1 MKPGGCCQ
9 GIQRLTPLGI
19 ENRPGLPALSYRVG
33 THAAFLETMKARL
46 AGADFP
52 ALRDH
57 LTTRAGSDP
66 AIALLD
72 AWATLADVLTFYQER
87 IANEGYLR
95 TATERRSILE
105 LARLVGYLLR
115 PGVAAT
121 VYLAFTLEKE
131 HQVEIPTG
139 TRAQSLPGPGELPQS
154 FETAEP
160 LVARAEWNAL
170 KPRQTQPQ
178 FITAGA
184 TVIYLQGIATN
195 LKSNDPLVIV
205 DSLGSQHFR
214 RVLEV
219 KPDPVANRTRVILS
233 GGNPIRPAL
242 NLLPLETLLQHIP
255 EEEGPYS
262 KAIGDSGTGILRE
275 ELKSLLTRL
284 RAAQPA
290 WSDLRQTIRAQL
302 PRLAQLR
309 RLDLAL
315 NFEILAA
322 WLADVEQQLRGILEQ
337 VQRYAGPQPST
348 TPSEGQLEIL
358 WRLRSGLRAA
368 LERPPTLISGRP
380 FAKEIGV
387 PEYQALQSALWDL
400 AQVLGGSAGLEER
413 LLALRATV
421 PLLQQFRHAL
431 GELGL
436 LGNEGQKWMADR
448 EETLNETLRQ
458 LAAAGTG
465 TGITAAR
472 LTQPLWDSLLRLPS
486 RPPASPLDLERR
498 LSTLFQPQSAI
509 ASQLLVTIQPRLAS
523 TLYLAQR
530 KQAVQGRPAEVY
542 ALRTTA
548 ALFGH
553 NARQRITYADG
564 RPNVDQNGLIVTA
577 EWPPTG
583 EAGNVLF
590 LDNAYDK
597 IAPDSYIVVV
607 KPGSTAAQILQVEQ
621 VAIHPR
627 TAYEISGKTTELQL
641 SGNWCDEVT
650 FALIRETAVYAQS
663 ERLELAEAPLEETV
677 GYDPDDPAAGY
688 ALELDGLYDGL
699 EIGRWLIVAGE
710 CAETGIQRSEQVM
723 LAEVTE
729 GVRQVVADAATTLD
743 LPGDTPHTTLHF
755 AAGLA
760 YTYQRASVTL
770 YGNVVKA
777 THGETRTE
785 VLGSGDGSQ
794 RCQAFTLRQS
804 PLTYV
809 SAPTEAG
816 VESTLRVWVNDVEWH
831 EVGDLLP
838 LEPTDH
844 RFITRTNDA
853 GQTTLIFGDGEH
865 GARLPTG
872 VENLQ
877 AGYRTGIGRPGNLA
891 AGRISLLATRP
902 LGVKAVV
909 NPLPSTGGAD
919 PESREQARRNAP
931 LGVLALDRLV
941 SVTDYADFAR
951 TFAGIGKASATRLSD
966 GRREVVH
973 LTIAGIDDIPID
985 PGSDLYRNLGAAL
998 RRHGDPWQPCLIEPR
1013 EWITLVISAGIGLD
1027 PDYRWAKVEP
1037 QLRAALLTAFSFE
1050 RRELGQDAV
1059 LGEVISVLQQVPGV
1073 IYVDVDTFGGLP
1085 EKIVDPQTGQRRLQT
1100 PEELITAVKKL
1111 VEESEATGRPLARV
1125 TANLAGR
1132 ENGTLRPAQ
1141 LAYLTPAVPETLI
1154 LTQRVGKRD

>member
-1 MKPGGCCQ
+1 MKPCGCCQ
-9 GIQRLTPLGI
+9 GIQRLTPLGV

-33 THAAFLETMKARL
+33 THATFLETMQARL
-46 AGADFP
+46 ASANFP
-52 ALRDH
+52 ALREH

-66 AIALLD
+66 ALALLD

-105 LARLVGYLLR
+105 LARLVGYRLR

-121 VYLAFTLEKE
+121 VYLAFTLEKD
-131 HQVEIPTG
+131 HQVEIPAG

-160 LVARAEWNAL
+160 LVARAAWNAL
-170 KPRQTQPQ
+170 QPRQTLPQ
-178 FITAGA
+178 FITAGT

-195 LKSNDPLVIV
+195 LKANDPLVIV
-205 DSLGSQHFR
+205 DSLGNRLFR
-214 RVLEV
+214 RALEV
-219 KPDPVANRTRVILS
+219 KPDPVANRTRVLLV
-233 GGNPIRPAL
+233 GGTPARPAL
-242 NLLPLETLLQHIP
+242 NLLPLEILLQRVP

-262 KAIGDSGTGILRE
+262 KAIGDWGTAILRE
-275 ELKSLLTRL
+275 ELRPLLTRL

-290 WSDLRQTIRAQL
+290 WSDLRQAIKAQL

-309 RLDLAL
+309 RINLTL
-315 NFEILAA
+315 NFEILAG
-322 WLADVEQQLRGILEQ
+322 WIADVEQQLQGLLEQ
-337 VQRYAGPQPST
+337 VQRYAGPPPST
-348 TPSEGQLEIL
+348 APSEDQLEII

-387 PEYQALQSALWDL
+387 PEYQALQSALQDL
-400 AQVLGGSAGLEER
+400 VQVLGGSAGLEDK
-413 LLALRATV
+413 LLALREKV
-421 PLLQQFRHAL
+421 PLLQQFRHTL

-436 LGNEGQKWMADR
+436 LGDEGQEWVRHQVNM
-448 EETLNETLRQ
+448 LNETIQQ
-458 LAAAGTG
+458 LSAPETG
-465 TGITAAR
+465 TGVTAAR
-472 LTQPLWDSLLRLPS
+472 PSPLLWDSLLRLPS
-486 RPPASPLDLERR
+486 RQPASPLDLERR
-498 LSTLFQPQSAI
+498 LDTLFQPQSAL
-509 ASQLLVTIQPRLAS
+509 ASQLLVTMQPSLAP

-530 KQAVQGRPAEVY
+530 KQAVQGQPAEVY

-553 NARQRITYADG
+553 NARQRVLYNSDG
-564 RPNVDQNGLIVTA
+564 RPQLNTDGTIQTT
-577 EWPPTG
+577 EWTPANDETG
-583 EAGNVLF
+583 GVLF

-597 IAPDSYIVVV
+597 IAPASYIVVV
-607 KPGSTAAQILQVEQ
+607 KPGSEAQVLQVNQ
-621 VAIHPR
+621 ATIHPR

-641 SGNWCDEVT
+641 SSHWCSEVT

-663 ERLELAEAPLEETV
+663 ERLELAEAPLEETD
-677 GYDPDDPAAGY
+677 GPITGD

-699 EIGRWLIVAGE
+699 EIGRWLIVSGE
-710 CAETGIQRSEQVM
+710 CAETGIQRCERVM
-723 LAEVTE
+723 LAGVTE
-729 GVRQVVADAATTLD
+729 GVRQVVVDAMTRMA

-760 YTYQRASVTL
+760 YTYRRATVIL

-809 SAPTEAG
+809 SAPTGTG

-838 LEPTDH
+838 LAPTDH

-877 AGYRTGIGRPGNLA
+877 ARYRTGIGRPGNLA

-909 NPLPSTGGAD
+909 NPLPATGGAD

-951 TFAGIGKASATRLSD
+951 TFAGIGKASAARLSD
-966 GRREVVH
+966 GRRELVH
-973 LTIAGIDDIPID
+973 LTIAGIDDIPLD
-985 PGSDLYRNLGAAL
+985 PDSDLCRNLGAAL
-998 RRHGDPWQPCLIEPR
+998 RRRGDPWQPCLIEPR

-1027 PDYRWAKVEP
+1027 PDYRWEKVEP
-1037 QLRAALLTAFSFE
+1037 QLRAALLAAFSFE

-1073 IYVDVDTFGGLP
+1073 VYVDVDTFGGLP
-1085 EKIVDPQTGQRRLQT
+1085 ERIVDPQTGRRRPQT
-1100 PEELITAVKKL
+1100 PEELIAAVKAL
-1111 VEESEATGRPLARV
+1111 VEASETTGRPPTRV
-1125 TANLAGR
+1125 TARLAGR

-1154 LTQRVGKRD
+1154 LTQRIGKRN